1 MKNKNLREK
10 EYISIVSPQDLYSA
24 KLDTTTSWA
33 QKFCNNNI
41 ENDNQFII
49 YILFENEIN
58 KIFFTKNNLKD
69 IGDIFNLVRIYFGQ
83 DYINLIC
90 KKNCR
95 GINIL
100 KTIEQLPEIKNLI
113 MEKLNLKKY
122 DLKDVSIKEFKA
134 FLEYI
139 NKIYSLEVPKTHS
152 DLNSGETRMI
162 LKNIDTFI
170 YPKTYINKKINNNI
184 NNSERCLNN
193 NMMNN
198 SNFSQINSNICMS
211 NSDNN
216 FQNRMVNNNF
226 YNNMQFLN
234 KNNNMFSNNFQNM
247 GAIFM
252 QNNMQIN
259 Y

>member
-1 MKNKNLREK
+1 MKNENLREK

-69 IGDIFNLVRIYFGQ
+69 IGDIFNLVRIYFGE

-122 DLKDVSIKEFKA
+122 DLKDVSIKE
-134 FLEYI
+134 
-139 NKIYSLEVPKTHS
+139 
-152 DLNSGETRMI
+152 
-162 LKNIDTFI
+162 DT
-170 YPKTYINKKINNNI
+170 
-184 NNSERCLNN
+184 
-193 NMMNN
+193 
-198 SNFSQINSNICMS
+198 
-211 NSDNN
+211 
-216 FQNRMVNNNF
+216 
-226 YNNMQFLN
+226 
-234 KNNNMFSNNFQNM
+234 
-247 GAIFM
+247 
-252 QNNMQIN
+252 
-259 Y
+259 